1 MKRIGTASRLG
12 VAAAAVVGILALTQP
27 IPAQARGGGGHGGGL
42 HGGGFHGGGFH
53 GGGFRGGFHGGFRGA
68 HFGGWRGG
76 YGGWGWGGAC
86 YYPYVYPYCGAVW

>member
-27 IPAQARGGGGHGGGL
+27 IPAQARGGGGHGGGGHGGF

-53 GGGFRGGFHGGFRGA
+53 GGGFRGGFRGA